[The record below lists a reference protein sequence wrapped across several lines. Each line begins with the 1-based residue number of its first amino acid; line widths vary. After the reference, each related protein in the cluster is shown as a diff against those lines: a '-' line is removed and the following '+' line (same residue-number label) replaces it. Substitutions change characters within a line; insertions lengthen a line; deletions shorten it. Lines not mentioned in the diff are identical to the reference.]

1 MQSLDWHRR
10 GYAPLDLATAFLG
23 GEVMFTY
30 AALGLALF
38 AQLELQ
44 SVAAAQIET
53 GEAFNLSIDEAV
65 EVGLERS
72 FRVQRS
78 NRSERMTDRRVDNAR
93 AGLRPRFDVSGLVS
107 QDQRYLDHQGAVY
120 DYNQGRPSFH
130 TSANATASIP
140 FDISGVTRRQIR
152 QAEFSHQLSELD
164 LAQVSIDIATEIRTH
179 YVHALRAQEQVRAEE
194 EYVALT
200 SHLLQQALLQQSGV
214 APFLETERDNA
225 VQSLE
230 SMRTSAD
237 LTMSNL
243 RQALRLPRDTP
254 INLTNGL
261 PETQQVPSMD
271 MLLETA
277 ARNRNDL
284 KQAQVRLDQARLARQ
299 QAMDSR
305 RPNLSVNA
313 YAIQSLTGRSPYVFY
328 EKDRDYGRTLNTGV
342 ALNLRVP
349 LIQYDGGVLR
359 NNRQIAD
366 IQAEQ
371 ALADA
376 AEAME
381 RAENEITQ
389 ILIGLNRAQQRLA
402 SLPDPAQ
409 ARSSLERAESLMLAA
424 SPSDAPAL
432 IAQVTNARQNWRSA
446 VVSRNEAMTD
456 YYSNFFRLQRATGT
470 EEIRA
475 F

>member
-1 MQSLDWHRR
+1 MIFR
-10 GYAPLDLATAFLG
+10 LATG
-23 GEVMFTY
+23 
-30 AALGLALF
+30 ALLLASPL
-38 AQLELQ
+38 
-44 SVAAAQIET
+44 AAQPLEQPQAAET
-53 GEAFNLSIDEAV
+53 INLSISDAV
-65 EVGLERS
+65 EIGLERS

-78 NRSERMTDRRVDNAR
+78 NRNESMAERRVDNAR
-93 AGLRPRFDVSGLVS
+93 AGLRPRFDLSGSVS

-120 DYNQGRPSFH
+120 DYNQGRPSFY

-164 LAQVSIDIATEIRTH
+164 LAQASIDIATEIRTH
-179 YVHALRAQEQVRAEE
+179 YVNALRAQEQVRAEE

-200 SHLLQQALLQQSGV
+200 SRLLEQALMQQSGV

-225 VQSLE
+225 IQNLE
-230 SMRTSAD
+230 STRTSAD

-243 RQALRLPRDTP
+243 RQALRLPRETP
-254 INLTNGL
+254 LSLTNSL
-261 PETQQVPSMD
+261 PQAQQVPSMD

-284 KQAQVRLDQARLARQ
+284 KQAQVRLDQARLTRQ

-349 LIQYDGGVLR
+349 LIQYDGGILR

-366 IQAEQ
+366 IQADQ

-376 AEAME
+376 AEAIE

-389 ILIGLNRAQQRLA
+389 ILIGLNRARQRLA

-409 ARSSLERAESLMLAA
+409 ARSALERAESLMLAA

-446 VVSRNEAMTD
+446 VVSRNEAMSD

-475 F
+475 Y